1 MMLSGWVG
9 AAVLLAMAVVRVE
22 CGYYYCSADLDAPLP
37 INATNKVLRHVSII
51 HRHGA
56 RVPYLGGPKAASKTN
71 IPGPAVNW
79 TCNLLSQ
86 VANADGDAQAPRNL
100 VKFYVDHQNVLPGDC
115 MLGQLTLIGQQQHHR
130 LGQAY
135 RAKYVHL
142 LRFMPSVFNASQVW
156 FRSTDYQRTLASL
169 EANWGGFYPAKLRPT
184 GQERISVSTRDQDTE
199 YLLGA
204 DSVNACRAAGPL
216 LTALNQT
223 AAYQALLAD
232 LALLQQSAAAQVG
245 TTDLS
250 ILRDHSWCRKC
261 TGLPDF
267 NGLTADLF
275 DAIDGNI
282 TAEAFLRRGTPALQR
297 LAIGPFF
304 NNVVRMMRAVEKGS
318 DAMPLWAHYSAHDS
332 TLTAVFAALDNA
344 VTLWPGYASHVE
356 FELWQDQSDQTF
368 YVQVSLNGKV
378 LTNLF
383 GSQAMIPLNAFEKA
397 LSPILISEDDWRTTC
412 HPSRK
417 KNVAVK
423 E

>member
-1 MMLSGWVG
+1 MSLLWL
-9 AAVLLAMAVVRVE
+9 AAALAVVAVRVE
-22 CGYYYCSADLDAPLP
+22 CAPYYCSANLDAPLP

-56 RVPYLGGPKAASKTN
+56 RVPYLGGPKPTGKT

-79 TCNLLSQ
+79 TCNLVSQ
-86 VANADGDAQAPRNL
+86 VANTAGDTAAPRNL
-100 VKFYVDHQNVLPGDC
+100 VKFYVEQQNVLPGDC

-142 LRFMPSVFNASQVW
+142 LRFMPAVFNSSIVW

-169 EANWGGFYPAKLRPT
+169 EANWGGFYPAKMRPT
-184 GQERISVSTRDQDTE
+184 GQERIAVSTRDQDTD

-216 LTALNQT
+216 LSALNQT
-223 AAYQALLAD
+223 AAYQTVQAQLAALQKLTAG
-232 LALLQQSAAAQVG
+232 AVG

-275 DAIDGNI
+275 DAIDGNV

-297 LAIGPFF
+297 LSIGPFF
-304 NNVVRMMRAVEKGS
+304 NNVVRMMRSVEKGEE
-318 DAMPLWAHYSAHDS
+318 MPHWAHYSAHDS
-332 TLTAVFAALDNA
+332 TLTAVFATLDNA

-356 FELWQDQSDQTF
+356 FELWQDLSDQRF
-368 YVQVSLNGKV
+368 YVQVSLNGNV

-383 GSQAMIPLNAFEKA
+383 GASAMMSLDEFEHG
-397 LSPILISEDDWRTTC
+397 LSKILISEDEWRSTC
-412 HPSRK
+412 HPPTK
-417 KNVAVK
+417 KK
-423 E
+423 K